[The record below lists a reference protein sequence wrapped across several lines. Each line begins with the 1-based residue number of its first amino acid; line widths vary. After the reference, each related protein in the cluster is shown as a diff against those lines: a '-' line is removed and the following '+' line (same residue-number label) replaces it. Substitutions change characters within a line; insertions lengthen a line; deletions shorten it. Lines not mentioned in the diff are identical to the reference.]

1 MLAGTVCEPLF
12 QKPLGG
18 RGCRGLARG
27 AYRKLHLK
35 FSNDCTVFVVPV
47 RERLV
52 LPEVHP
58 LREEG
63 MLQEEAESC
72 DVEVVLM
79 GIERLPLD
87 VALLRRRR
95 VSATL
100 TLSLL
105 STTVYINS

>member
-1 MLAGTVCEPLF
+1 M
-12 QKPLGG
+12 
-18 RGCRGLARG
+18 
-27 AYRKLHLK
+27 HLK
-35 FSNDCTVFVVPV
+35 FCDDCTVFVVPV

-63 MLQEEAESC
+63 MLQEEAEPC
-72 DVEVVLM
+72 DVEVVFV

-87 VALLRRRR
+87 VARLRRRR

-100 TLSLL
+100 TVSLIDNRI
-105 STTVYINS
+105 YINNIKTLN

>member
-1 MLAGTVCEPLF
+1 M
-12 QKPLGG
+12 
-18 RGCRGLARG
+18 
-27 AYRKLHLK
+27 HLK
-35 FSNDCTVFVVPV
+35 FCNDCTVFVVPV

-63 MLQEEAESC
+63 MLQEEAKPC

-87 VALLRRRR
+87 VARLRRRR

-100 TLSLL
+100 TVSLIYNRIHQQL
-105 STTVYINS
+105 KP